1 MEKEKKEHM
10 DKLTELKKVIES
22 METIHH
28 PKILE
33 ILKTNN
39 IHISSNRNG
48 CFINMNNFDDIILSK
63 LNNFINYIN
72 IQEQTLGAVE
82 KQKTDLNNEFFNNK
96 EKDNKEKVAITHS
109 EC

>member
-1 MEKEKKEHM
+1 MEKDKKERM
-10 DKLTELKKVIES
+10 DKLTELKKIIES
-22 METIHH
+22 MEAIHH

-48 CFINMNNFDDIILSK
+48 CFINMNNFDDAILSK

-82 KQKTDLNNEFFNNK
+82 KQKTDLNNAFFNNK
-96 EKDNKEKVAITHS
+96 EKDNKEKVSITHS

>member
-1 MEKEKKEHM
+1 MEKEKKDHL
-10 DKLTELKKVIES
+10 DKLIDLKKIIES
-22 METIHH
+22 MEAIHH

-48 CFINMNNFDDIILSK
+48 CFINMNNFNEDILFK

-82 KQKTDLNNEFFNNK
+82 KQKTDLNNTFFNNK
-96 EKDNKEKVAITHS
+96 EKDNKEKITITHS

>member
-1 MEKEKKEHM
+1 MEKENKDHL
-10 DKLTELKKVIES
+10 DKLIDLKKIIES
-22 METIHH
+22 MEAIHH

-48 CFINMNNFDDIILSK
+48 CFINMNNFNEDILFK

-82 KQKTDLNNEFFNNK
+82 KQKTDLNNTFFNNK
-96 EKDNKEKVAITHS
+96 EKIIKKK
-109 EC
+109 

>member
-1 MEKEKKEHM
+1 MEKEKKDHL
-10 DKLTELKKVIES
+10 DKLIDLKNIIES
-22 METIHH
+22 MEAIHH

-33 ILKTNN
+33 ILKSNN

-48 CFINMNNFDDIILSK
+48 CFINMNNFNEDILFK

-82 KQKTDLNNEFFNNK
+82 KQKTDLNNTFFNNK
-96 EKDNKEKVAITHS
+96 EKDNKEKVTITHS

>member
-1 MEKEKKEHM
+1 MEKKI
-10 DKLTELKKVIES
+10 DINKLKLLK
-22 METIHH
+22 ETIENMDAVHH

-33 ILKTNN
+33 ILKANN

-48 CFINMNNFDDIILSK
+48 CFINMNHFTEDILSL

-72 IQEQTLGAVE
+72 IQEKTLGAVE
-82 KQKTDLNNEFFNNK
+82 NAKKNIEDEYFNNNK
-96 EKDNKEKVAITHS
+96 KDNKEITSIFHN

>member
-22 METIHH
+22 MEKIHH

>member
-1 MEKEKKEHM
+1 MDKDKKERM
-10 DKLTELKKVIES
+10 DKLTALKKTIES
-22 METIHH
+22 MEPIHH

-48 CFINMNNFDDIILSK
+48 CFINMNNFNDTILSK

-82 KQKTDLNNEFFNNK
+82 KQKTDLNNTFFNNNK
-96 EKDNKEKVAITHS
+96 KDNKENLVITHN

>member
-1 MEKEKKEHM
+1 MEKININNL
-10 DKLTELKKVIES
+10 KLLK
-22 METIHH
+22 ETIEIMDSVHH

-33 ILKTNN
+33 ILKLNN

-48 CFINMNNFDDIILSK
+48 CFINMNHFTENIIEL

-72 IQEQTLGAVE
+72 IQEKTLGAVE
-82 KQKTDLNNEFFNNK
+82 NAKKNIEEAYFNNNK
-96 EKDNKEKVAITHS
+96 KDNKEITPIFHN

>member
-1 MEKEKKEHM
+1 MEKEKKDHL
-10 DKLTELKKVIES
+10 DKLIDLKKIIES
-22 METIHH
+22 MEAIHH

-48 CFINMNNFDDIILSK
+48 CFINMNNFNEDILFK

-72 IQEQTLGAVE
+72 VQEQTLGAVE
-82 KQKTDLNNEFFNNK
+82 KQKTDLNNTFFNNK
-96 EKDNKEKVAITHS
+96 EKDNKEKVTITHS